1 MTQTERRTDLA
12 VEERELLGEDIKGVR
27 YSKEEIEGLP
37 IERLHIG
44 TQRAGQLLKKP
55 VGTYITVELPPLT
68 DSIRDT
74 DSRVKA
80 LSEEIRRLL
89 PVNGLV
95 LIAGLGNVEITP
107 DALGPKAASKVLA
120 TRHIQGEIA
129 RSTGLDKLRAVA
141 VVNTGVTG
149 QTGIETGELLQGVIK
164 NIRPSAV
171 IAVDALASRR
181 LERLGCTVQIS
192 DTGIAPGAGVGN
204 RRIRIDQD
212 TMGVPVIAV
221 GVPTV
226 VDALTLA
233 FDLLDGYV
241 VEKDVAAMAQHVGRD
256 DAHLALNMGTSEG
269 RELSDAVSP
278 QGRSMVVTPKEI
290 DLLIDRAAH
299 LISLAINMALQTDI
313 DTEDLL
319 DLL

>member
-192 DTGIAPGAGVGN
+192 DTGISPGAGVGN

-233 FDLLDGYV
+233 FDLLDISD
-241 VEKDVAAMAQHVGRD
+241 EK
-256 DAHLALNMGTSEG
+256 EG

-319 DLL
+319 NLL

>member
-37 IERLHIG
+37 IERLRIG

-233 FDLLDGYV
+233 FDLLDISD
-241 VEKDVAAMAQHVGRD
+241 EK
-256 DAHLALNMGTSEG
+256 EG

>member
-233 FDLLDGYV
+233 FDLLDISD
-241 VEKDVAAMAQHVGRD
+241 EK
-256 DAHLALNMGTSEG
+256 EG

>member
-1 MTQTERRTDLA
+1 MWMERRTDLA
-12 VEERELLGEDIKGVR
+12 VEERELLGEDIKGIEYTSEKV
-27 YSKEEIEGLP
+27 EGLP
-37 IERLHIG
+37 IERLRIL
-44 TQRAGQLLKKP
+44 TKRAAQLLKKP
-55 VGTYITVELPPLT
+55 MGHYVTVELPPLT

-74 DSRVKA
+74 DSRVRA

-95 LIAGLGNVEITP
+95 LVAGLGNVEITP

-120 TRHIQGEIA
+120 TRHIRGEVA
-129 RSTGLDKLRAVA
+129 RSTGLDRLRAVA

-164 NIRPSAV
+164 NIRPSAM

-192 DTGIAPGAGVGN
+192 DTGISPGAGVGN
-204 RRIRIDQD
+204 RRVRIDSD
-212 TMGVPVIAV
+212 TMGIPVIAI

-226 VDALTLA
+226 VDAVTLA
-233 FDLLDGYV
+233 FDLLEIDD
-241 VEKDVAAMAQHVGRD
+241 EKESV
-256 DAHLALNMGTSEG
+256 
-269 RELSDAVSP
+269 ELSRSVSP
-278 QGRSMVVTPKEI
+278 QGRSMVVTPKEV

-299 LISLAINMALQTDI
+299 LISLSVNMALQTDI

>member
-1 MTQTERRTDLA
+1 MRIIKEKAKGLTQTERRTDLA

-192 DTGIAPGAGVGN
+192 DTGLAPGAGVGN

-233 FDLLDGYV
+233 FDLLDISD
-241 VEKDVAAMAQHVGRD
+241 EK
-256 DAHLALNMGTSEG
+256 EG

>member
-37 IERLHIG
+37 IERLHIR

-192 DTGIAPGAGVGN
+192 DTGISPGAGVGN

-233 FDLLDGYV
+233 FDLLDISD
-241 VEKDVAAMAQHVGRD
+241 EK
-256 DAHLALNMGTSEG
+256 EG